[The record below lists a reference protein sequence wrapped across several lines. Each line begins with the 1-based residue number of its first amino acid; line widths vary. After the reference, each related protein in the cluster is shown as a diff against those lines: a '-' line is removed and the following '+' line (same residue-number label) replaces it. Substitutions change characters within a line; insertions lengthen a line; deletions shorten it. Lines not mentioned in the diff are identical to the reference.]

1 MTEIPTSDPDDAGSR
16 RWPLIAVVLVAIGAL
31 VVALVLFAGGDDTD
45 TTVTTDVATSA
56 PTTEPVATTTEAP
69 PDTIPDTRSPDTS
82 SPGTSSPET
91 VAPTTTPESTDVTF
105 PDDVAAR
112 SAIWPWVDAP
122 TRFADPIEAVT
133 SFATDYLGFTE
144 LVVGEFQAGDSRSGE
159 VEIRTGA
166 VQLSTTVF
174 VRQLTADDSWWVLG
188 AAAESI
194 AIDEPEQG
202 AVVESPLTISGTAST
217 FEGTVD
223 VELRADGNGEPIYVG
238 FVTGGGAP
246 SRAPFSGTVDFT
258 SPGTG
263 GGALVLFSRSSEDGR
278 VLEASALRIFFD

>member
-1 MTEIPTSDPDDAGSR
+1 VTETPTNNPDEAGSR
-16 RWPLIAVVLVAIGAL
+16 RWPLIAGVLVAIGAL
-31 VVALVLFAGGDDTD
+31 VVALVLFTGGDDD
-45 TTVTTDVATSA
+45 TESAATTDVATSS
-56 PTTEPVATTTEAP
+56 PVTEPAAATTDAP
-69 PDTIPDTRSPDTS
+69 IDTSTPDTIIPDTTI
-82 SPGTSSPET
+82 PG
-91 VAPTTTPESTDVTF
+91 TTTPPTTAPTSTDETI

-112 SAIWPWVDAP
+112 TAIWPWVDTP

-133 SFATDYLGFTE
+133 SFATDYLGFTD
-144 LVVGEFQAGDSRSGE
+144 LVVGEYQAGDSRSGE

-166 VQLSTTVF
+166 AQLSTTVF

-202 AVVESPLTISGTAST
+202 AVVESPLAISGTAAA

-223 VELRADGNGEPIYVG
+223 VELRADGNGEPIHVG

-246 SRAPFSGTVDFT
+246 SRAPFSDTIEFT
-258 SPGTG
+258 SPGAG

-278 VLEASALRIFFD
+278 VLEASALRIFYG

>member
-1 MTEIPTSDPDDAGSR
+1 MTETPTNNGDDTGSR
-16 RWPLIAVVLVAIGAL
+16 RWPLIAGVLVAIGAL
-31 VVALVLFAGGDDTD
+31 VVALVLFTGGDDD
-45 TTVTTDVATSA
+45 TESAATTDVATSS
-56 PTTEPVATTTEAP
+56 PVTEPVATTEPAAATTDAP
-69 PDTIPDTRSPDTS
+69 IDTTTPDTTMPDTTIPDTT
-82 SPGTSSPET
+82 
-91 VAPTTTPESTDVTF
+91 APTSTDVTI

-112 SAIWPWVDAP
+112 SAIWPWVDTP

-133 SFATDYLGFTE
+133 SFATDYLGFTD
-144 LVVGEFQAGDSRSGE
+144 LVVGEYQAGDSRSGE

-202 AVVESPLTISGTAST
+202 AVVESPLTISGSASA

-223 VELRADGNGEPIYVG
+223 VELRADDNGEPIYVG

-246 SRAPFSGTVDFT
+246 SRAPFSDTIEFT
-258 SPGTG
+258 SPGSG

-278 VLEASALRIFFD
+278 VLEASALRIFYG

>member
-1 MTEIPTSDPDDAGSR
+1 VTETPTNNPDEAGSR
-16 RWPLIAVVLVAIGAL
+16 RWPLIAGVLVAIGAL
-31 VVALVLFAGGDDTD
+31 VVALVLFTGGDDD
-45 TTVTTDVATSA
+45 TESAATTDVATSS
-56 PTTEPVATTTEAP
+56 PVTEPAAATTDAP
-69 PDTIPDTRSPDTS
+69 IDTSTPDTIIPDTTI
-82 SPGTSSPET
+82 PG
-91 VAPTTTPESTDVTF
+91 TTTPPTTAPTSTDETI

-112 SAIWPWVDAP
+112 TAIWPWVDTP

-133 SFATDYLGFTE
+133 SFATDYLGFTD
-144 LVVGEFQAGDSRSGE
+144 LVVGEYQAGDSRSGE

-166 VQLSTTVF
+166 AQLSTTVF

-202 AVVESPLTISGTAST
+202 AVVESPLTISGSASA

-223 VELRADGNGEPIYVG
+223 VELRADDNGEPIYVG

-246 SRAPFSGTVDFT
+246 SRAPFSDTIEFT
-258 SPGTG
+258 SPGAG

-278 VLEASALRIFFD
+278 VLEASALRIFYG

>member
-1 MTEIPTSDPDDAGSR
+1 MTEIPTNDPDDAGSR
-16 RWPLIAVVLVAIGAL
+16 RWPLIALALVAIGAL
-31 VVALVLFAGGDDTD
+31 VVALVLFTGGDDDTD
-45 TTVTTDVATSA
+45 TAVTTDVATSA
-56 PTTEPVATTTEAP
+56 PTTEPVATTTDAP
-69 PDTIPDTRSPDTS
+69 VDTTPDTTTADTTPDTT
-82 SPGTSSPET
+82 
-91 VAPTTTPESTDVTF
+91 APTTAPDSTDVTI

-112 SAIWPWVDAP
+112 NAIWPWVDTP

-133 SFATDYLGFTE
+133 SFATDYLGFTD

-166 VQLSTTVF
+166 AQLSTTVF

-202 AVVESPLTISGTAST
+202 AVVDSPLTISGTASA

-246 SRAPFSGTVDFT
+246 SRAPFSDTIDFT